1 MAAVAYQLAL
11 IPQKCLQQCIEATPL
26 CRLQNAIAMCL
37 VMWECRPVSK
47 IFVWNYVSPWTKAA
61 LLDQWRN
68 PLYAMVVFFVRKIL
82 LLWYSVIHFITF
94 FKDIFMYVFFCIK
107 CQLIRLFFF
116 RLSFFSSHLVT
127 NATKRPYCWI
137 SHSTFHVLLTAFLL
151 HPWKKKK
158 NCPVLWSLLKS
169 WEKSEPAIRQFS
181 FLFLAFLL
189 V

>member
-1 MAAVAYQLAL
+1 MHWHQLCIAQVNIMAAVAYQLAL

-116 RLSFFSSHLVT
+116 SSFFFFFPPS
-127 NATKRPYCWI
+127 NKCYKEAI
-137 SHSTFHVLLTAFLL
+137 LLNIT
-151 HPWKKKK
+151 
-158 NCPVLWSLLKS
+158 
-169 WEKSEPAIRQFS
+169 
-181 FLFLAFLL
+181 
-189 V
+189 